1 MPQSHLVK
9 PPLSD
14 DDIEKFYAGDVLL
27 ISGFIYTARDSAHK
41 RLIKMIE
48 EGQELPVDLKGQI
61 IYYVGPTPAPPGK
74 PIGSAGPTTSSR
86 MDPYTPKILELGV
99 KALIGKG
106 LRSSAVKDA
115 LVRNKAVYCS
125 ATGGAGAILGKKVI
139 DAKVVAFEELGA
151 EAIYKLE
158 VKDFPCIVVND
169 IYGNDLYEKG
179 VSAYKRI

>member
-1 MPQSHLVK
+1 MPQSYLIN

-14 DDIEKFYAGDVLL
+14 DDIEKFHAGDVLL
-27 ISGFIYTARDSAHK
+27 ISGVIYTARDSAHK
-41 RLIKMIE
+41 RLVAMMDA
-48 EGQELPVDLKGQI
+48 GDQLPVDFKGQI

-106 LRSSAVKDA
+106 GRSGTVKEA
-115 LVRNKAVYCS
+115 LVKNKAVYCS
-125 ATGGAGAILGKKVI
+125 AIGGAGAILGKKVI
-139 DAKVVAFEELGA
+139 DAQVVAFEELGA

-179 VSAYKRI
+179 VSSYKRI